1 MKCII
6 SGHRLHKLK
15 TYNID
20 WIRKAIED
28 AVLEIN
34 PSIGI
39 SGMAGGVDLIFCE
52 TLINLNIPYYAYVP
66 FKEQGDLY
74 PEEKE
79 SRDKCLKFAKEI
91 FYAKNSKMVEDANCG
106 IVVFDGNKGGTHNVF
121 QQMLEKRKSMIWI
134 NPISEC
140 IWDLSQPKTF

>member
-39 SGMAGGVDLIFCE
+39 SGMAG
-52 TLINLNIPYYAYVP
+52 
-66 FKEQGDLY
+66 
-74 PEEKE
+74 
-79 SRDKCLKFAKEI
+79 
-91 FYAKNSKMVEDANCG
+91 
-106 IVVFDGNKGGTHNVF
+106 
-121 QQMLEKRKSMIWI
+121 
-134 NPISEC
+134 
-140 IWDLSQPKTF
+140 

>member
-1 MKCII
+1 
-6 SGHRLHKLK
+6 LK
-15 TYNID
+15 TYDID

-66 FKEQGDLY
+66 FKEQGGFI
-74 PEEKE
+74 
-79 SRDKCLKFAKEI
+79 SRR
-91 FYAKNSKMVEDANCG
+91 
-106 IVVFDGNKGGTHNVF
+106 
-121 QQMLEKRKSMIWI
+121 KRIKR
-134 NPISEC
+134 
-140 IWDLSQPKTF
+140 